1 MGYKMRP
8 KSPMM
13 KKLVGNQ
20 HKLPAHLKQAIL
32 DSPAKMKDL
41 SGDGKITKKDVLI
54 GRGVLKK
61 DPDNK
66 KEVRRE
72 NKQVRKLKRLRK
84 LESKGK
90 TDTKR
95 YSKLKKKVYSPFNKN
110 EDSPMDK
117 HCFKKKGCAKCGYGS
132 TTCVCGKSPAKLKD
146 ACYYKAKRAH
156 KVFPSAYA
164 SGMIAKCRKN
174 KGKKK

>member
-61 DPDNK
+61 D
-66 KEVRRE
+66 
-72 NKQVRKLKRLRK
+72 
-84 LESKGK
+84 
-90 TDTKR
+90 
-95 YSKLKKKVYSPFNKN
+95 
-110 EDSPMDK
+110 SPMDK
-117 HCFKKKGCAKCGYGS
+117 HCFKKKGCAKCDNGKKS
-132 TTCVCGKSPAKLKD
+132 CVCGKSPAKLKD